1 MKINFFEHNLN
12 GKFIKKIF
20 KSNYLTSG
28 PVCRKF
34 EKVISK
40 KFQKNIVY

>member
-1 MKINFFEHNLN
+1 MKINFLNITSMGNL
-12 GKFIKKIF
+12 KKIF

-34 EKVISK
+34 EK
-40 KFQKNIVY
+40 